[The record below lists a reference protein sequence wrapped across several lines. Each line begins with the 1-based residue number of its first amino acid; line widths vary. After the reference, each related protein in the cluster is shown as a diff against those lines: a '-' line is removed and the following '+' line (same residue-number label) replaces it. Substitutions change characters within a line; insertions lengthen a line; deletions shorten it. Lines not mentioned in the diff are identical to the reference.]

1 MRCLLLGALYANE
14 NRGRT
19 GLRGIGLVALATSA
33 ALVQPRSAS
42 TEPVPTEPAA
52 QAPAAEVA
60 TKPTVSRF
68 PRSVIDR
75 PFSYPQGLAGVGFD
89 VATAATNSR
98 LFNPATL
105 RVLAGYGITDKL
117 EIGFGRYA
125 FASSDASDGS
135 MDANIGYQLVDG
147 AAGGRLTV
155 YGRVQT
161 GYSLARDGMLP
172 LQLGFQVGYLVTPK
186 IAVFTPGQQLSL
198 AIAGDPKPIALSVPI
213 SAGVQ
218 AAEIVWVQLDAW
230 IADLNISHSA
240 NAFIVAD
247 STPLAFSSTI
257 NVMPALDVI
266 LGINVNLTPPTVT
279 RGAVTMSPHIADT
292 IELLVGARYYIGNL
306 YR

>member
-1 MRCLLLGALYANE
+1 MGPTPA
-14 NRGRT
+14 
-19 GLRGIGLVALATSA
+19 LRGVGLVALAASA
-33 ALVQPRSAS
+33 AVAQPRAPSA
-42 TEPVPTEPAA
+42 EPIEAKLAGTPTRPEATAA
-52 QAPAAEVA
+52 PPE
-60 TKPTVSRF
+60 SRY

-75 PFSYPQGLAGVGFD
+75 PFSYPEGLAGVGFD

-98 LFNPATL
+98 LFDPATL

-125 FASSDASDGS
+125 FATSDAKDGS
-135 MDANIGYQLVDG
+135 IDANIGYQLVDG

-186 IAVFTPGQQLSL
+186 FAVFTPGQQLSL

-213 SAGVQ
+213 SAGIQ

-230 IADLNISHSA
+230 IADVNISQSA
-240 NAFIVAD
+240 NAFIFAD

-257 NVMPALDVI
+257 NVMPTLDVI
-266 LGINVNLTPPTVT
+266 LGINVNLTPPRVT

-292 IELLVGARYYIGNL
+292 IELMVGARYYLGKL